1 MFNHHLLIKLS
12 NIQKTVSINMFQVVL
27 TLLSQPELLY
37 DIAHQNQ
44 TLFLTFKSIGASGRL
59 RQPCDNNNRFFCYQ
73 NKRNPVTGVTMG
85 VASGGDKPPDQAQL
99 YSEATNGSTSTTS
112 AQAGGEGD
120 ATEVRMRSFVEIL
133 ASEQEERNILEIHL
147 TRMSSMVNNVMTQ
160 AKALNHDDIA
170 ELIFDLLNVDYKQC
184 VGFYYNKPR
193 CYSVQLENFSLL

>member
-1 MFNHHLLIKLS
+1 
-12 NIQKTVSINMFQVVL
+12 
-27 TLLSQPELLY
+27 
-37 DIAHQNQ
+37 
-44 TLFLTFKSIGASGRL
+44 
-59 RQPCDNNNRFFCYQ
+59 
-73 NKRNPVTGVTMG
+73 MG

-184 VGFYYNKPR
+184 VGFNYNTGNYGTREIKFKSGIDLTPYIR
-193 CYSVQLENFSLL
+193 SGLVFKGHEVDTKK